1 MANLTKEEFQRKA
14 DYANRI
20 SKEGMDKIIY
30 SILTKNTTEEKAKII
45 KEQIDSK
52 TYSDEMFNLFMELMP
67 IADLSHKRHEIHS
80 TSVDKF
86 VENLSELHTI
96 GTQYSTGDSLID
108 DVNRINKK
116 YHLVDDDVPFISEV
130 ELMLDVDS
138 TEEILEYY
146 GEKTSD
152 DDDADKNRI
161 LNLLV
166 EDWAE
171 KIDSWSN
178 SVRGWYGKLN
188 EKFGTRFPDNS
199 PKDIEVYY

>member
-1 MANLTKEEFQRKA
+1 MANLTKEDFQRKT

-30 SILTKNTTEEKAKII
+30 SILTKNTTEENAKII

-52 TYSDEMFNLFMELMP
+52 TYSDEMLNLFIELMP

-86 VENLSELHTI
+86 VEKLIELQTI
-96 GTQYSTGDSLID
+96 GTQYSLGDSLID

-130 ELMLDVDS
+130 ELMIDVDS
-138 TEEILEYY
+138 TKEILEYY
-146 GEKTSD
+146 GEEPSD
-152 DDDADKNRI
+152 DDNADTNRVIGKTDA
-161 LNLLV
+161 
-166 EDWAE
+166 
-171 KIDSWSN
+171 
-178 SVRGWYGKLN
+178 
-188 EKFGTRFPDNS
+188 
-199 PKDIEVYY
+199 

>member
-1 MANLTKEEFQRKA
+1 
-14 DYANRI
+14 
-20 SKEGMDKIIY
+20 MDKIIY

-52 TYSDEMFNLFMELMP
+52 TYSDEMINLFMELMP
-67 IADLSHKRHEIHS
+67 IANLSHKRHEIHS

-116 YHLVDDDVPFISEV
+116 YHLVDDDVPFISVV

-146 GEKTSD
+146 GEKPSD
-152 DDDADKNRI
+152 DDDADTNRI

>member
-52 TYSDEMFNLFMELMP
+52 TYSDEMINLFMELMP

-146 GEKTSD
+146 GEKPSD
-152 DDDADKNRI
+152 DDDADRNRI